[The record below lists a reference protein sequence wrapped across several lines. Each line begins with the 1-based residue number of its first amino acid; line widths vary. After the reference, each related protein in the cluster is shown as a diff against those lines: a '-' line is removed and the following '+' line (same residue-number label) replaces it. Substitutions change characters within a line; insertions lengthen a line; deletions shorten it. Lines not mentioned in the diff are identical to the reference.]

1 MVLKN
6 NGKLQD
12 EEKGIQKSHW
22 PNTNMNFKQQLGIRR
37 KNDIDDKLSF
47 KWFKN
52 YNIEYARKE
61 IISWHVI
68 PFSHK

>member
-12 EEKGIQKSHW
+12 EEKGIQKSHC
-22 PNTNMNFKQQLGIRR
+22 PNTKMNFKQQLGIRR

-52 YNIEYARKE
+52 YNIEKKKKE
-61 IISWHVI
+61 L
-68 PFSHK
+68 

>member
-1 MVLKN
+1 
-6 NGKLQD
+6 
-12 EEKGIQKSHW
+12 
-22 PNTNMNFKQQLGIRR
+22 MNFKQQLGIRR

-61 IISWHVI
+61 IIS
-68 PFSHK
+68 